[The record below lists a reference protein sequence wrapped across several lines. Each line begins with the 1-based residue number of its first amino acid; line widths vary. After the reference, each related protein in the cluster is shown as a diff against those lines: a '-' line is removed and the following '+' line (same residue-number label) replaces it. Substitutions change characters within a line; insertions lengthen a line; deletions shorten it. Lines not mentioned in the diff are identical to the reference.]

1 MVENTNLFMK
11 HQVKLASV
19 VFALLM
25 NPLMM
30 AQTNE
35 TNVSGGD
42 LNEVEIFGNRTPVS
56 YQQSTRVVSVITK
69 QELEQLPVQSINDV
83 LDYVSGVDLRQ
94 RGLIGIQSDVSIRG
108 GSFDQVMVL
117 LNSINVTDPQTGHF
131 SMNLP
136 VDMSAIERIEI
147 LEGPGA
153 RAFGPNAFSG
163 AINFVTGTAEK
174 NNIKADVSGGEYGLI
189 NAGASTTIHH
199 KNLQSFVSARGIK
212 SDGYTEN
219 TDFIST
225 NFFYQGKLA
234 LGHDKLDWQIGYLD
248 KSFGAFAFYSPKYPN
263 QYEQNRTLFS
273 SLKFTSSGKI
283 KLTPAVYWRRNHD
296 RFELFR
302 NNPASWYTSHNYH
315 LTDVMG
321 TSVNGSTTWIMG
333 TTSLGG
339 EVRGEAIW
347 SNNLGDLLTTSI
359 DVPGEEGA
367 QFNRTYSRVNSSLF
381 MEHSYTLN
389 GLIISAGLLANHN
402 TGLDYRV
409 RFFPG
414 IDVAYWLNNQ
424 LKLTA
429 GYNRSLRMPTFT
441 DLFSNTSTTMGN
453 RQLKPEEVDA
463 AEVSFRWFST
473 GIESRVSGI
482 YRQAIH
488 LIDWGK
494 IPTDVKYQSLNIS
507 DMETTGIQIYAAI
520 KPTDWW
526 GEGTFIKRMSID
538 YLNLN
543 QNKAADINY
552 DSRYVMDYLKH
563 KVVFALTHQLF
574 NPLTVSWNVIWQE
587 RMGSYSDQNGE
598 TQTYDPFWM
607 TDLRLNWHTQHIDIY
622 AEASNLFEASFQ
634 DIGSVPQPGRWIR
647 GGVKYNLE
655 W

>member
-1 MVENTNLFMK
+1 MN
-11 HQVKLASV
+11 HAKLASAV
-19 VFALLM
+19 LALLIS
-25 NPLMM
+25 PLMM
-30 AQTNE
+30 AQTGE

-56 YQQSTRVVSVITK
+56 YQQSTRVVSVISK
-69 QELEQLPVQSINDV
+69 QDLAQLSVQSVNDV

-94 RGLIGIQSDVSIRG
+94 RGPVGIQSDVSIRG

-117 LNSINVTDPQTGHF
+117 LNGINVTDPQTGHF

-136 VDMSAIERIEI
+136 VDISAIERIEI

-163 AINFVTGTAEK
+163 AINFVTGTSD
-174 NNIKADVSGGEYGLI
+174 NNNLKADVSGGQYGLI

-199 KNLQSFVSARGIK
+199 KNLQSFVSARGVK
-212 SDGYTEN
+212 SDGYAEN
-219 TDFIST
+219 TDFQST
-225 NFFYQGKLA
+225 NIFYQGKLA
-234 LGHDKLDWQIGYLD
+234 LGKDKLDWQMGYLD
-248 KSFGAFAFYSPKYPN
+248 KSFGAFAFYTPKYPN

-273 SLKFTSSGKI
+273 SLKYTSSGKI
-283 KLTPAVYWRRNHD
+283 KLTPSVYWRRNHD

-302 NNPASWYTSHNYH
+302 NNPATWYTTHNYH

-321 TSVNGSTTWIMG
+321 ASVNGSTTWTMG

-339 EVRGEAIW
+339 EVRGESIW
-347 SNNLGDLLTTSI
+347 SNNLGDLLTTPI

-367 QFNRTYSRVNSSLF
+367 QFNRSYSRVNSSLF
-381 MEHSYTLN
+381 VEHTYTLN

-402 TGLDYRV
+402 TGLDYRI

-463 AEVSFRWFST
+463 TEVSIRWT
-473 GIESRVSGI
+473 KPGIESRISGI
-482 YRQAIH
+482 YRKAQH

-494 IPTDVKYQSLNIS
+494 IPTEVKYQSLNIS
-507 DMETTGIQIYAAI
+507 EMETNGVQFFTAI

-526 GEGTFIKRMSID
+526 GNTTFVKKLSFD
-538 YLNLN
+538 YLYLN
-543 QNKAADINY
+543 QNKEADTNY

-563 KVVFALTHQLF
+563 KVVFAFTHRLI
-574 NPLTVSWNVIWQE
+574 NSLTVSWNVSWQE
-587 RMGSYSDQNGE
+587 RMGTYSDQNSE
-598 TQTYDPFWM
+598 TQSYDPFWL
-607 TDLRLNWHTQHIDIY
+607 TDVRVNWHTRNIDIY

-634 DIGSVPQPGRWIR
+634 DIGSIPQPGRWLR

>member
-1 MVENTNLFMK
+1 MK

-25 NPLMM
+25 SSLMM

-35 TNVSGGD
+35 TSVSGGD

-94 RGLIGIQSDVSIRG
+94 RGPIGIQSDVSIRG

-117 LNSINVTDPQTGHF
+117 LNGINVTDPQTGHF

-174 NNIKADVSGGEYGLI
+174 NNLKADVSGGEYGLI

-199 KNLQSFVSARGIK
+199 KNLQSFVSARGVK
-212 SDGYTEN
+212 SDGYAEN
-219 TDFIST
+219 TDFKST
-225 NFFYQGKLA
+225 NIFYQGKLA
-234 LGHDKLDWQIGYLD
+234 LGQDKLDWQIGYLD

-321 TSVNGSTTWIMG
+321 TSVNGSTTWMMG

-347 SNNLGDLLTTSI
+347 SNNLGDLLTTPI

-367 QFNRTYSRVNSSLF
+367 QFTQSYSRVNSSLF
-381 MEHSYTLN
+381 MEHTYTLN

-414 IDVAYWLNNQ
+414 IDVAYWLNSQ

-463 AEVSFRWFST
+463 AEVSIRWFST

-482 YRQAIH
+482 YRQANH

-507 DMETTGIQIYAAI
+507 EMETTGIQFYAAI

-563 KVVFALTHQLF
+563 KVIFALTHQLF
-574 NPLTVSWNVIWQE
+574 NPLTVSWNVSWQE

-622 AEASNLFEASFQ
+622 AEASNLFEAAFQ

>member
-1 MVENTNLFMK
+1 MK

-25 NPLMM
+25 SSLMM

-35 TNVSGGD
+35 TSVSGGD

-69 QELEQLPVQSINDV
+69 QELEQLPVQSINDM

-94 RGLIGIQSDVSIRG
+94 RGPIGIQSDVSIRG

-117 LNSINVTDPQTGHF
+117 LNGINVTDPQTGHF

-174 NNIKADVSGGEYGLI
+174 NNIKADVSGGEYGLM

-199 KNLQSFVSARGIK
+199 KNLQSFVSARGVK
-212 SDGYTEN
+212 SDGYAEN
-219 TDFIST
+219 TDFKST
-225 NFFYQGKLA
+225 NIFYQGKLA
-234 LGHDKLDWQIGYLD
+234 LGQDKLDWQIGYLD

-321 TSVNGSTTWIMG
+321 TSVNGSTTWMMG

-347 SNNLGDLLTTSI
+347 SNNLGDLLTTPI

-367 QFNRTYSRVNSSLF
+367 QFTQSYSRVNSSLF
-381 MEHSYTLN
+381 MEHTYTLN

-414 IDVAYWLNNQ
+414 IDVAYWLNSQ

-463 AEVSFRWFST
+463 AEVSIRWFST

-482 YRQAIH
+482 YRQANH

-507 DMETTGIQIYAAI
+507 EMETTGIQFYAAI

-574 NPLTVSWNVIWQE
+574 NPLTVSWNVSWQE

-622 AEASNLFEASFQ
+622 AEASNLFEAAFQ

>member
-1 MVENTNLFMK
+1 MK

-25 NPLMM
+25 SPLIM

-35 TNVSGGD
+35 TSVSGGD

-94 RGLIGIQSDVSIRG
+94 RGPIGIQSDVSIRG

-117 LNSINVTDPQTGHF
+117 LNGINVTDPQTGHF

-174 NNIKADVSGGEYGLI
+174 NNLKADVSGGEYGLI

-199 KNLQSFVSARGIK
+199 KNLQSFVSARGVK
-212 SDGYTEN
+212 SDGYAEN
-219 TDFIST
+219 TDFKST
-225 NFFYQGKLA
+225 NIFYQGKLA
-234 LGHDKLDWQIGYLD
+234 LGQDKLDWQIGYLD

-321 TSVNGSTTWIMG
+321 TSVNGSTTWMMG

-347 SNNLGDLLTTSI
+347 SNNLGDLLTTPI

-367 QFNRTYSRVNSSLF
+367 QFTRSYSRINSSLF
-381 MEHSYTLN
+381 MEHTYTLN

-414 IDVAYWLNNQ
+414 IDVAYWLNSQ

-441 DLFSNTSTTMGN
+441 DLFANTSTTMGN

-463 AEVSFRWFST
+463 AEISIRWLST

-482 YRQAIH
+482 YRQANH

-507 DMETTGIQIYAAI
+507 EMETTGIQFYAAI

-574 NPLTVSWNVIWQE
+574 NPLTVSWNVSWQE

-622 AEASNLFEASFQ
+622 AEASNLFEAAFQ

>member
-1 MVENTNLFMK
+1 MK

-25 NPLMM
+25 SSLMM

-35 TNVSGGD
+35 TSVSGGD

-94 RGLIGIQSDVSIRG
+94 RGPIGIQSDVSIRG

-117 LNSINVTDPQTGHF
+117 LNGINVTDPQTGHF

-174 NNIKADVSGGEYGLI
+174 NTIKADVSGGEYGLI

-199 KNLQSFVSARGIK
+199 KNLQSFVSARGVK
-212 SDGYTEN
+212 SDGYAEN
-219 TDFIST
+219 TDFKST
-225 NFFYQGKLA
+225 NIFYQGKLA
-234 LGHDKLDWQIGYLD
+234 LGQDKLDWQIGYLD

-321 TSVNGSTTWIMG
+321 TSVNGSTTWMMG

-347 SNNLGDLLTTSI
+347 SNNLGDLLTTPI

-367 QFNRTYSRVNSSLF
+367 QFNRSYSRVNSSLF
-381 MEHSYTLN
+381 MEHTYTLN

-414 IDVAYWLNNQ
+414 IDVAYWLNSQ

-463 AEVSFRWFST
+463 AEVSIRWFST

-482 YRQAIH
+482 YRQANH

-507 DMETTGIQIYAAI
+507 EMETTGIQFYAAI

-574 NPLTVSWNVIWQE
+574 NPLTVSWNVSWQE

-622 AEASNLFEASFQ
+622 AEASNLFEAAFQ

>member
-1 MVENTNLFMK
+1 MK

-25 NPLMM
+25 SSLMM

-35 TNVSGGD
+35 TSVSGGD

-94 RGLIGIQSDVSIRG
+94 RGPIGIQSDVSIRG

-117 LNSINVTDPQTGHF
+117 LNGINVTDPQTGHF

-136 VDMSAIERIEI
+136 VDMSSIERIEI

-174 NNIKADVSGGEYGLI
+174 NTIKADVSGGEYGLM

-199 KNLQSFVSARGIK
+199 KNLQSFVSARGVK
-212 SDGYTEN
+212 SDGYAEN
-219 TDFIST
+219 TDFKST
-225 NFFYQGKLA
+225 NIFYQGKLA
-234 LGHDKLDWQIGYLD
+234 LGQDKLDWQIGYLD

-321 TSVNGSTTWIMG
+321 TSVNGSTTWMMG

-347 SNNLGDLLTTSI
+347 SNNLGDLLTTPI
-359 DVPGEEGA
+359 DVPGEAGA
-367 QFNRTYSRVNSSLF
+367 QFTRSYSRVNSSLF
-381 MEHSYTLN
+381 MEHTYTLN

-414 IDVAYWLNNQ
+414 IDVAYWLNSQ

-463 AEVSFRWFST
+463 AEVSIRWFST

-482 YRQAIH
+482 YRQANH

-507 DMETTGIQIYAAI
+507 EMETTGIQFYAAI

-574 NPLTVSWNVIWQE
+574 NPLTVSWNVSWQE

-622 AEASNLFEASFQ
+622 AEASNLFEAAFQ